1 MVFIFPHVQLLMYIY
16 VYTHTHNQA
25 INFISDQQ
33 KTSQSSDQKVMLNA
47 NMQQHHQINF
57 NPIVMWKE
65 I

>member
-1 MVFIFPHVQLLMYIY
+1 MYIY
-16 VYTHTHNQA
+16 GYTHTHNQA